1 MTQILI
7 IATGIFIGGL
17 ALIFWRQV
25 LVLALAFGGLSLLAL
40 IAVIVVQQS
49 KDSKP
54 SIESSE
60 IVIPDHLPSE
70 FLTTIR
76 LGDDDRLYVSGYLES
91 DSLMEITESIQ
102 GGVRLIEMES
112 ISGDVE
118 SLLNFSKLVEIYK
131 KPILVRGICTLPC
144 AVVAFASSNVTFEQS
159 TNSLM
164 GETGKTLI
172 SEAAKAQMLKRL
184 AALGAKETDIT
195 AARQPNYDMSSL
207 RDRATD

>member
-1 MTQILI
+1 MTQIII

-25 LVLALAFGGLSLLAL
+25 LVLAVAVAVAGLALLAL

-60 IVIPDHLPSE
+60 IIIPDHLPSE
-70 FLTTIR
+70 FSSTIR
-76 LGDDDRLYVSGYLES
+76 LGDDDRLYVSGYVDS
-91 DSLMEITESIQ
+91 GSLMKITESIQ

-112 ISGDVE
+112 INGDVE

-131 KPILVRGICTLPC
+131 KPILLRGICPLPC
-144 AVVAFASSNVTFEQS
+144 AIVAFASSNVTFEES
-159 TNSLM
+159 TNSFV
-164 GETGKTLI
+164 GETGKALI
-172 SEAAKAQMLKRL
+172 SEGEKAQMLKRL
-184 AALGAKETDIT
+184 AVLGAKETDIK
-195 AARQPNYDMSSL
+195 AAGQPNYDMSKL
-207 RDRATD
+207 RK